1 MEQFV
6 NILLLETLPI
16 YLPIIILGILSAIFY
31 KKIVGKAGEFH
42 VKSELRELPNEKY
55 LVLNDVMI
63 ESNNKTYQIDH
74 IVVSEFGIFVI
85 ETKQYNGYI
94 VGNEY
99 DKKWK
104 QNNKFYIN
112 NPIHQNYGHIKSLEN
127 VLNLDNNKFIPIV
140 CIPSTANMKVTSKSH
155 VLHIYELNKT
165 ILSYKETIL
174 DNYNEIYKVIDNL
187 NIVDKDKR
195 KEHIKYAKEIKKNK
209 SINENNCC
217 PKCGSNLIKRNGK
230 YGEFYGCSNFPKC
243 KYTKKVS

>member
-1 MEQFV
+1 MEQFI
-6 NILLLETLPI
+6 NELIIGLLPI

-31 KKIVGKAGEFH
+31 KKIVGIAGEFH
-42 VKSELRELPNEKY
+42 VKNELKKLPKKKY
-55 LVLNDVMI
+55 LVLNDVMVI
-63 ESNNKTYQIDH
+63 NNNVTYQIDH

-85 ETKQYNGYI
+85 ETKQYNGCI

-112 NPIHQNYGHIKSLEN
+112 NPIHQNYGHVKALESILK
-127 VLNLDNNKFIPIV
+127 LNNNKFIPIV
-140 CIPSTANMKVTSKSH
+140 CISSTANIKVNSKSY

-174 DNYNEIYKVIDNL
+174 DNYNEIYKVIYNL

-195 KEHIKYAKEIKKNK
+195 KEHIKYVREIKKNK
-209 SINENNCC
+209 EINNCC
-217 PKCGSNLIKRNGK
+217 PKCGSNLIKRTGK